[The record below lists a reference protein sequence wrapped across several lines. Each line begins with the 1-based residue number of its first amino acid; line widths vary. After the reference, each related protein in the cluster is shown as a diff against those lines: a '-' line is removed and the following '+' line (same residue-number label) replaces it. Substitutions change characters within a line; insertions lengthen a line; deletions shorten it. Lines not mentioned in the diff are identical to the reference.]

1 MFSETFKQKLDT
13 LTPDQLMQMETTKI
27 SNQGQ
32 VTIPQFLREE
42 CHWED
47 GQELMIISLGDGI
60 LLESKK
66 AFPETKLDEV
76 TGYFKYQGQAKTIEE
91 MDEAIGQGMKQS
103 WNQ

>member
-47 GQELMIISLGDGI
+47 GQELMI
-60 LLESKK
+60 
-66 AFPETKLDEV
+66 
-76 TGYFKYQGQAKTIEE
+76 Y
-91 MDEAIGQGMKQS
+91 
-103 WNQ
+103 